1 MLRAPEVPGAPL
13 QGLRGQHDLS
23 GDASYSE
30 SKASARPTHRGI
42 LQHIRLCAEFHR
54 RTEILDV
61 RALNIPTLSIL
72 RIMSDFSVT
81 SLLHLIV

>member
-13 QGLRGQHDLS
+13 QGLCGQHDLS

-54 RTEILDV
+54 RTEILDAH
-61 RALNIPTLSIL
+61 ALNIPTLSIL
-72 RIMSDFSVT
+72 RIMSDFCVT